1 LTKFLRKIFKNLLD
15 AIAGKLILLGIKPNM
30 ITLFGLVGV
39 FIASLLIAKG
49 KLLSGGLLI
58 LFMASMDALDGAVAR
73 LSGDVSDFGAF
84 LDSVSDRYAE
94 FAIFFGMLVYALNK
108 QEHLTI
114 ILAFLAATG
123 SVLVSYT
130 RARAEALGVDVKL
143 GMLTRVERF
152 LVIIPSLIF
161 NQVVIGLLLIS
172 ILGHVTAV
180 QRIIYTRKILE
191 T

>member
-1 LTKFLRKIFKNLLD
+1 MTKFLRKIFKNLLD